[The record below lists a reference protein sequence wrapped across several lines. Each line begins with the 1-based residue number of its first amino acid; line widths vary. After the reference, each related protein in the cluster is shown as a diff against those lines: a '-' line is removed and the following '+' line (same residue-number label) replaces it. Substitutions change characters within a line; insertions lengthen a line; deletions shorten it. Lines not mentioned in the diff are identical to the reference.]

1 MGFFGKTRRG
11 PQRTPL
17 LRVLG
22 WKRAQLA
29 WAIQSDPTVRDECTT
44 PASKVA
50 CSASLRR
57 ASLNLCSEEKQSGLF
72 QGFCHPAQKACGVG
86 AVNQPM
92 IIRERQGQDLA
103 RLKCAVDL
111 PWFRAEARDA

>member
-72 QGFCHPAQKACGVG
+72 QGFRHPAQKACGVG